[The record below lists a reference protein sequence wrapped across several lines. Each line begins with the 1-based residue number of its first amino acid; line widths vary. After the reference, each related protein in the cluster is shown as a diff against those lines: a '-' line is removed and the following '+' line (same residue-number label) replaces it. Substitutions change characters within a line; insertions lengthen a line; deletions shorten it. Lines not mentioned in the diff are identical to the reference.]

1 MKKLLFFLCFILSFS
16 IIKAQ
21 SDQPNTSMGMTIDL
35 PLINNA
41 SFYRYDINGNGQTDN
56 QTGYFGAGFAFFYKK
71 NKNKFSIGYQNPSFN
86 KSFAPPKGGASNLHA
101 DIFEATFHHKVLSQ
115 IALIGGINYVDY
127 RYHLFTDIPPF
138 PKVDKKDKTL
148 GLTVGAEFVP
158 VNSISVAILYRP
170 SVYCFDKKAY
180 RAILSL
186 GLKYD
191 INFWNKKSR

>member
-1 MKKLLFFLCFILSFS
+1 
-16 IIKAQ
+16 
-21 SDQPNTSMGMTIDL
+21 
-35 PLINNA
+35 
-41 SFYRYDINGNGQTDN
+41 
-56 QTGYFGAGFAFFYKK
+56 
-71 NKNKFSIGYQNPSFN
+71 
-86 KSFAPPKGGASNLHA
+86 
-101 DIFEATFHHKVLSQ
+101 
-115 IALIGGINYVDY
+115 
-127 RYHLFTDIPPF
+127 FTDIPPF

-170 SVYCFDKKAY
+170 SVYFFDKKAY